1 MSGYETQRSKGV
13 DGSNRTSMTRRKGE
27 LSSRKIDRDW
37 PYQVAVRADQ
47 VAGENYLI
55 KHEFCRVLS
64 LAPRGHSV
72 RRRDADYVVFC
83 FAERVHAELFRERFG
98 GEHFDPKDRGRG
110 SNWVHWRK
118 R

>member
-1 MSGYETQRSKGV
+1 MA
-13 DGSNRTSMTRRKGE
+13 RRRGE
-27 LSSRKIDRDW
+27 LSGRKIDRDW
-37 PYQVAVRADQ
+37 PYQVAIRADQ
-47 VAGENYLI
+47 VGGENYHI

-72 RRRDADYVVFC
+72 RRGDKDYVVFC
-83 FAERVHAELFRERFG
+83 FADRAHAELFQERFG

-110 SNWVHWRK
+110 LNWAQWRK